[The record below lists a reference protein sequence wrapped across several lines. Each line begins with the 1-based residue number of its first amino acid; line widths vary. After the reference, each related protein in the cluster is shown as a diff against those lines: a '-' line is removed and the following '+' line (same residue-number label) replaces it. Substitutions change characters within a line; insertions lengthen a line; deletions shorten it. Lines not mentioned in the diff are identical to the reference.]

1 MRPGWRR
8 ALRTPLILLGVNLV
22 VAGLAVSVVYGYAD
36 SQESL
41 RNRLAGAMRSLNY
54 RRASVADDIAYLDA
68 NRAEY
73 DALLEHGLVGNQD
86 RLASAA
92 SATASARNRP
102 LRSDP
107 AGWRR

>member
-22 VAGLAVSVVYGYAD
+22 VAALAAGVLYGYTD

-41 RNRLAGAMRSLNY
+41 RNRLAGAMRNLNY
-54 RRASVADDIAYLDA
+54 QRASVADDIAYLDA

-73 DALLEHGLVGNQD
+73 DALSNAD
-86 RLASAA
+86 WSAIRIG
-92 SATASARNRP
+92 SRRP
-102 LRSDP
+102 SCSSS
-107 AGWRR
+107 